1 MVSCSDVKE
10 KFDNQFR
17 EIVNKEILQKQ
28 DFDPMFTFF
37 RVHARELD
45 LNCFKKFDILFTKY
59 QQEYFSILEA
69 SEEDASYLEI
79 RHSEI
84 YNMHKERLIQFEY
97 PRCSNSL
104 YYLEDE
110 FIYIV
115 KRQIVNDATYYD
127 LLEKLFYLK
136 GVVDEKTLYIMHNIL
151 LYYQDVIKVEPT
163 YILGLTDL
171 EKMYSLFKKEECQ
184 KIKK

>member
-45 LNCFKKFDILFTKY
+45 L
-59 QQEYFSILEA
+59 